1 MNKKPAS
8 PDNVFSESSASAS
21 LAASTTTTS
30 TTGSSP
36 AAATPTP
43 TPTPFRSAL
52 IRSGTIR
59 ATTRSFLHALG
70 QDDEDMERPHIG
82 VFHTGGEMSP
92 CNLNLRDQAQHAKTG
107 IYAGGGTPHE
117 CPVVSVSDGLTM
129 AHSGMRFSLVSREL
143 IADSVEAS
151 VRGHQWDGIFAIG
164 ACDKNLPGLMMGMV
178 RCNVPSVFVHGGSAL
193 PGQAP
198 GVHGRDLNVVDTY
211 ETIGQVLAGTATA
224 QDLEA
229 MSRACLP
236 TAGACAGQFTAN
248 TMGMVSEALGLA
260 PIGSSMVP
268 AVFSERAPLMRR
280 AARQLMQAVWASAE
294 GGGPLPRDI
303 ITRRALEN
311 ACAVVSA
318 TGGSTNAALHLPA
331 IAHEAGIRFHLDD
344 VAEIFARTPLIADL
358 RPGGRFL
365 ARDVYYIGGA
375 GVILRTLMEQGF
387 VHGDA
392 LTFTGRTL
400 AEELADAA
408 PPDGEVV
415 RTPGNPIT
423 RDGGLTVLK
432 GNLCPDGALLKT
444 AGLKTLVHRG
454 PARVFESEEQAQAAV
469 QAMQYA
475 AGDVIVIR
483 NEGPRGSP
491 GMREMLGITALLY
504 GQGMGDKVAL
514 LTDGRFSGATRGLC
528 IGYAGPEAADNGPI
542 AALRDGDLIAIDAR
556 ADARSITVEIG
567 EAELAARLEQ
577 SAAAR
582 RQAPPLGGV
591 LEKYALTVR
600 PAHQGAVTHSG
611 QVVWLRDDS

>member
-1 MNKKPAS
+1 MTDPTKKQDEAP
-8 PDNVFSESSASAS
+8 
-21 LAASTTTTS
+21 TS
-30 TTGSSP
+30 QS
-36 AAATPTP
+36 ATPP
-43 TPTPFRSAL
+43 AFRSAL
-52 IRSGTIR
+52 IRTGTIR

-70 QDDEDMERPHIG
+70 QDDEDIERPHVG

-92 CNLNLRDQAQHAKTG
+92 CNLNLREQAQHAKTG

-129 AHSGMRFSLVSREL
+129 AHSGMRFSLISREL

-151 VRGHQWDGIFAIG
+151 TRGHQWDGIFAIG

-193 PGQAP
+193 PGQMP
-198 GVHGRDLNVVDTY
+198 GPDGRDLNVVDTY

-224 QDLEA
+224 EDLEA

-280 AARQLMQAVWASAE
+280 AARQLMKAVL
-294 GGGPLPRDI
+294 GDGPLPRDVV
-303 ITRRALEN
+303 TRKALEN

-318 TGGSTNAALHLPA
+318 TGGSTNAALHIPA
-331 IAHEAGIRFHLDD
+331 IAHEAGIKFHLDD
-344 VAEIFARTPLIADL
+344 VAEVFARTPLIADL
-358 RPGGRFL
+358 RPGGRYL
-365 ARDVYYIGGA
+365 ARDVFYIGGA
-375 GVILRTLMEQGF
+375 GVILRTLLEQGYL
-387 VHGDA
+387 HGDA

-400 AEELADAA
+400 AEEVAGA
-408 PPDGEVV
+408 PAPDGRVV
-415 RTPGNPIT
+415 REASNPIT
-423 RDGGLTVLK
+423 PDGGLAVLK

-444 AGLKTLVHRG
+444 AGLQTLVHRG
-454 PARVFESEEQAQAAV
+454 PARVFDSEEEAQTAV
-469 QAMQYA
+469 QNQRYLP
-475 AGDVIVIR
+475 GDVIVIR
-483 NEGPRGSP
+483 NEGPKGSP

-528 IGYAGPEAADNGPI
+528 IGYAGPEAADGGPI
-542 AALRDGDLIAIDAR
+542 AALRDGDVIAIDAR
-556 ADARSITVEIG
+556 ASARSITVE
-567 EAELAARLEQ
+567 LAAEEI
-577 SAAAR
+577 AR
-582 RQAPPLGGV
+582 RLAGREVNAGMRMGGL

-600 PAHQGAVTHSG
+600 PGHQGAVTHSG
-611 QVVWLRDDS
+611 AVTWLRDAS

>member
-1 MNKKPAS
+1 MTETKK
-8 PDNVFSESSASAS
+8 
-21 LAASTTTTS
+21 
-30 TTGSSP
+30 
-36 AAATPTP
+36 
-43 TPTPFRSAL
+43 FRSAT
-52 IRSGTIR
+52 IYEGTIR

-70 QDDEDMERPHIG
+70 QDEDDIARPHIG

-129 AHSGMRFSLVSREL
+129 AHSGMRFSLISREL

-151 VRGHQWDGIFAIG
+151 VRGHQWDGIFGIG

-193 PGQAP
+193 PGQMP
-198 GVHGRDLNVVDTY
+198 GVDGRDLNVVDTY
-211 ETIGQVLAGTATA
+211 ETIGKVLAGDATQEELA
-224 QDLEA
+224 A
-229 MSRACLP
+229 ISRACLP

-280 AARQLMQAVWASAE
+280 AAKQLMKAVMGEA
-294 GGGPLPRDI
+294 PLPRDVV
-303 ITRRALEN
+303 TRNALEN
-311 ACAVVSA
+311 ACAIVSA
-318 TGGSTNAALHLPA
+318 TGGSTNAALHIPA

-344 VAEIFARTPLIADL
+344 VAEVFARTPLIADL
-358 RPGGRFL
+358 RPGGKYL
-365 ARDVYYIGGA
+365 ARDVYYIGGTA
-375 GVILRTLMEQGF
+375 VILRELLKSGHLHGGTL
-387 VHGDA
+387 
-392 LTFTGRTL
+392 TWTGRTL
-400 AEELADAA
+400 AEEIAGAND
-408 PPDGEVV
+408 PDGKVV
-415 RTPGNPIT
+415 R
-423 RDGGLTVLK
+423 RFEDALSKDGGLAVLK

-454 PARVFESEEQAQAAV
+454 PARVFESEEEAQAAV
-469 QAMQYA
+469 QAMRYQP
-475 AGDVIVIR
+475 GDVIVIR
-483 NEGPRGSP
+483 NEGPKGSP

-528 IGYAGPEAADNGPI
+528 IGYAGPEAADKGPI
-542 AALRDGDLIAIDAR
+542 AALRDGDMIAIDAR
-556 ADARSITVEIG
+556 APARSITVELDA
-567 EAELAARLEQ
+567 AELARRLADVKVNTGVAR
-577 SAAAR
+577 
-582 RQAPPLGGV
+582 GGL

-600 PAHQGAVTHSG
+600 PSHQGAVTHSG
-611 QVVWLRDDS
+611 AVTWLRDES